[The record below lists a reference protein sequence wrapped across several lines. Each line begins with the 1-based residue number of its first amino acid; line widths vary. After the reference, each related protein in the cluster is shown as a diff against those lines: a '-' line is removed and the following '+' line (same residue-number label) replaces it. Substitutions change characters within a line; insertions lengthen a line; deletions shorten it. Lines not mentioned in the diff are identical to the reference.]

1 MRFVRRAASAII
13 VASIGL
19 GLAVTTA
26 AAAPPAPSWAAT
38 AGAATSCVRVSA
50 TIPVGGSP
58 TWVAANPNTGSVYVA
73 NNDGTL
79 SVISGRTNT
88 VTATIPTGGLTG
100 VAVDPETNTIY

>member
-1 MRFVRRAASAII
+1 MRFIRRAASATT

-26 AAAPPAPSWAAT
+26 AATPSAPSWAAT
-38 AGAATSCVRVSA
+38 VGAVTSCVRVSA

-58 TWVAANPNTGSVYVA
+58 TWVAANPETSSVYVA

-88 VTATIPTGGLTG
+88 VTATSPREALPGSR
-100 VAVDPETNTIY
+100 